1 MVEDILEL
9 VVWIIL
15 GTQHL
20 ETTLELINV
29 QSKTLKHEHTLAI
42 MEQRKSLH

>member
-20 ETTLELINV
+20 EMTLELINV
-29 QSKTLKHEHTLAI
+29 QSKTLKHEHTLWNRGRVYI
-42 MEQRKSLH
+42 E